1 MSKRVLLVGHCGP
14 DSTYLRMSV
23 KAALGAAEIA
33 SADDRTELQAELE
46 KGADLILFNRE
57 VGYGFEPSTGV
68 DLIRE
73 LKPKYPT
80 TRMML
85 VSNFPEA
92 QAAAVA
98 AGAVPGFGKRELG
111 TPKVKKLLQ
120 DGVTVSA

>member
-1 MSKRVLLVGHCGP
+1 
-14 DSTYLRMSV
+14 MSV